1 MNVLEYIFA
10 VVNVSVVVVAAA
22 VAVVAVAVVVSIKI
36 ATKQV
41 DAAALFTCQLNS
53 RSSNKK
59 I

>member
-10 VVNVSVVVVAAA
+10 VVNVSVVVA
-22 VAVVAVAVVVSIKI
+22 VAVAVTVVVSIMI
-36 ATKQV
+36 ETKQV
-41 DAAALFTCQLNS
+41 DAAALFTCQPNS